1 MHSSDLQHGLT
12 WLQAR
17 RMDGRV
23 ECPQNNNPKINFT
36 ILNLVFIAPQSLAS
50 RFRIFAHMNPHTH
63 TVTAK
68 YFPIFGP
75 ELVLPARRPIR
86 GDGPDR
92 MGKGDD

>member
-63 TVTAK
+63 T
-68 YFPIFGP
+68 
-75 ELVLPARRPIR
+75 RSRPNISLFSDLNLFCAIR

>member
-63 TVTAK
+63 GHGQIFP
-68 YFPIFGP
+68 YF
-75 ELVLPARRPIR
+75 RT
-86 GDGPDR
+86 
-92 MGKGDD
+92 